1 MAKISPFDAVHR
13 QMGARF
19 EEFDGWMLP
28 ADFGDVHAEAAA
40 IKSHCAV
47 VDLSSFGRL
56 SIKGNP
62 IAAFVG
68 ELLDGGKVHDG
79 RWKWATLAADG
90 MHLPC
95 RIARLNGEAFI
106 FTPPGTDQVAAAAIQ
121 TQADKHT
128 GLTVANLTD
137 KTAMLGLYGPSA
149 VASVRDVLPFDISD
163 FEDGDIRKMS
173 FFMINFTLLRG
184 SWVNRGDGLEIICP
198 ATAGPLAAGAIA
210 KVRHK
215 KNLTPA
221 GMTSLQT
228 AMTQA

>member
-19 EEFDGWMLP
+19 AEFDGWTLP
-28 ADFGDVHAEAAA
+28 ADFGDVQAEADALQ
-40 IKSHCAV
+40 SHCAV

-56 SIKGNP
+56 SIKGGP
-62 IAAFVG
+62 IAAFIG

-79 RWKWATLAADG
+79 RWTWATLVKAG

-95 RIARLNGEAFI
+95 RIARLNGEAII
-106 FTPPGTDQVAAAAIQ
+106 FTPPGTDQAAADAIQ
-121 TQADKHT
+121 KQADQHT
-128 GLTVANLTD
+128 GITVTNQTD
-137 KTAMLGLYGPSA
+137 KTAMLGLYGPA
-149 VASVRDVLPFDISD
+149 ALASIRDVLPFDISD
-163 FEDGDIRKMS
+163 FEKGDIRKMS

-184 SWVNRGDGLEIICP
+184 SWVNHGDGLEIICP

-221 GMTSLQT
+221 GMNSLQT
-228 AMTQA
+228 AMTRG

>member
-1 MAKISPFDAVHR
+1 MSKTSPFDAVHR
-13 QMGARF
+13 QLGARF
-19 EEFDGWMLP
+19 GEFDGWTLP
-28 ADFGDVHAEAAA
+28 ADFGDVQAEAAA
-40 IKSHCAV
+40 LKSHCAV

-56 SIKGNP
+56 SVKGSH

-68 ELLDGGKVHDG
+68 ELLEGGKVHDG
-79 RWKWATLAADG
+79 RWKWATLAAGG

-95 RIARLNGEAFI
+95 RVARLNGEAFI
-106 FTPPGTDQVAAAAIQ
+106 FTPPGADQAAAEAIQ
-121 TQADKHT
+121 KQADKHT
-128 GLTVANLTD
+128 GIAVTNQTD
-137 KTAMLGLYGPSA
+137 STAMLGLYGPAA

-163 FEDGDIRKMS
+163 FDEGDIRKMS

-184 SWVNRGDGLEIICP
+184 SWVQHGDGLEIICP

-228 AMTQA
+228 AMTQC